1 MQYLAME
8 DLIMSI
14 WTIGMIVIGAGAA
27 IAFLRSSDGTDK
39 AIYGMMFFMAW
50 MWPLGLILWI
60 FKKRQ

>member
-1 MQYLAME
+1 
-8 DLIMSI
+8 MSI